1 MEHDIFFDGN
11 VKEYSWSIKTKDKV
25 ADQIREHPPAFR
37 SGGKLDIKN
46 NDESRF
52 VALHVGIY
60 WGIGVNIIKDNDVIN
75 VMCDSKIMF
84 EIMTGEEKIDNDIIN
99 DKVYF
104 INQLTNLRKLKLNY
118 QLIESKENIATKN
131 LFAED
136 NLQEEI
142 LRDMSKYNTNIIDV
156 VLSNTCFN

>member
-11 VKEYSWSIKTKDKV
+11 VKEYSWSIKTNDKV

-46 NDESRF
+46 NEESRF

-60 WGIGVNIIKDNDVIN
+60 WGLGVNIIKDNDVVN

-84 EIMTGEEKIDNDIIN
+84 ENMTGAEKIDNDIIN

-118 QLIESKENIATKN
+118 QLIESKENIASKH
-131 LFAED
+131 LFED
-136 NLQEEI
+136 VDTAG
-142 LRDMSKYNTNIIDV
+142 RDSKGYV
-156 VLSNTCFN
+156 

>member
-11 VKEYSWSIKTKDKV
+11 VKEYSWSIKTNDKV

-46 NDESRF
+46 NEESRF

-60 WGIGVNIIKDNDVIN
+60 WGLGVNIIKDNDIIN

-84 EIMTGEEKIDNDIIN
+84 EIMTGEKKIDNDIIN

-118 QLIESKENIATKN
+118 QLIESKENIASKH
-131 LFAED
+131 LFAD
-136 NLQEEI
+136 VDTAG
-142 LRDMSKYNTNIIDV
+142 RDSKGYV
-156 VLSNTCFN
+156 

>member
-11 VKEYSWSIKTKDKV
+11 VKEYSWSIKTNDKV

-46 NDESRF
+46 NEESRF

-60 WGIGVNIIKDNDVIN
+60 WGLGVNIIKNNDVVN

-84 EIMTGEEKIDNDIIN
+84 EIMTGAEKIDNNIIN

-118 QLIESKENIATKN
+118 QLIESKENIATKH
-131 LFAED
+131 LFGED
-136 NLQEEI
+136 DTAG
-142 LRDMSKYNTNIIDV
+142 RDSKGYV
-156 VLSNTCFN
+156 

>member
-11 VKEYSWSIKTKDKV
+11 VKEYSWSIKTNDKV

-46 NDESRF
+46 NEESRF

-60 WGIGVNIIKDNDVIN
+60 WGLGVNIIKDNDIIN
-75 VMCDSKIMF
+75 VMCDSELMF
-84 EIMTGEEKIDNDIIN
+84 DIMTKGKEIENDIIN

-118 QLIESKENIATKN
+118 QLIEFKKNIASKH
-131 LFAED
+131 LFAKED
-136 NLQEEI
+136 TAG
-142 LRDMSKYNTNIIDV
+142 RDSKGYV
-156 VLSNTCFN
+156 

>member
-1 MEHDIFFDGN
+1 MEHDLFLDGN
-11 VKEYSWSIKTKDKV
+11 IKEYTWTIKTGEKL
-25 ADQIREHPPAFR
+25 AEQIREHPPAFR

-46 NDESRF
+46 NEESRF

-60 WGIGVNIIKDNDVIN
+60 WGLGVNIIKDNDVIN

-84 EIMTGEEKIDNDIIN
+84 EIMTGAEKSDNDIIN

-118 QLIESKENIATKN
+118 QLIESKENIASKH
-131 LFAED
+131 LFAD
-136 NLQEEI
+136 VDTAG
-142 LRDMSKYNTNIIDV
+142 RDSKGYV
-156 VLSNTCFN
+156 

>member
-136 NLQEEI
+136 DTAG
-142 LRDMSKYNTNIIDV
+142 RDSKGYV
-156 VLSNTCFN
+156 

>member
-136 NLQEEI
+136 DTAG
-142 LRDMSKYNTNIIDV
+142 RDSKDYV
-156 VLSNTCFN
+156 

>member
-11 VKEYSWSIKTKDKV
+11 VKEYSWSIKTNDKV

-46 NDESRF
+46 NEESRF

-136 NLQEEI
+136 DTAG
-142 LRDMSKYNTNIIDV
+142 RDSKGYV
-156 VLSNTCFN
+156 